1 MDQLINKENENVTG
15 GTTVR
20 KYPVGELEIYEVKE
34 SELRELE
41 RSSQSDL
48 YLEFAIACISIFFS
62 FLASLLTATFPADT
76 NAEVIFVCIDV
87 IMALS
92 GGLFLL
98 LWLRQRKEKTKVIDA
113 IRKRKK

>member
-62 FLASLLTATFPADT
+62 F
-76 NAEVIFVCIDV
+76 
-87 IMALS
+87 
-92 GGLFLL
+92 
-98 LWLRQRKEKTKVIDA
+98 WHHY
-113 IRKRKK
+113 